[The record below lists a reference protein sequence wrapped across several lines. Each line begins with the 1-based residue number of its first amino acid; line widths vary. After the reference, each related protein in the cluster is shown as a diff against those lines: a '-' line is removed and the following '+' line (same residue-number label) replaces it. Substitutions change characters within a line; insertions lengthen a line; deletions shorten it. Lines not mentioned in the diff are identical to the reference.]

1 MRLFK
6 NSLVFGLAL
15 ALVGSLV
22 LMPSNALAEKKSGT
36 VYINMTQVAFIL
48 GVQWG
53 HGVLTTNNGK
63 KYKFK
68 ISGLQ
73 AVGIGAS
80 KLEASGRVY
89 GMKKRKNF
97 EGTYMSFK
105 TDAAAGGGAGY
116 LSLKNSR
123 DVKLI
128 LETTL
133 QGVSLT
139 VGPNGMEIKFV
150 D

>member
-6 NSLVFGLAL
+6 NYFVLFLAL
-15 ALVGSLV
+15 SLVGSLI
-22 LMPSNALAEKKSGT
+22 LAPSNALAEKKSGT
-36 VYINMTQVAFIL
+36 VLINLTQVAFIL

-53 HGVLTTNNGK
+53 SGVLTLNNGK
-63 KYKFK
+63 KYHFK

-80 KLEASGRVY
+80 QMEASGRVY
-89 GMKKRKNF
+89 DLDKVSDF

-105 TDAAAGGGAGY
+105 TDASVGGGAGY

-123 DVKLI
+123 DVMMI

-139 VGPNGMEIKFV
+139 VGGNGMEIRFE
-150 D
+150 